1 MRASTTSSARTAW
14 LSLVAGVLAIAMWG
28 ATLLTAAQPSLELS
42 QRPHL
47 DVLLADGGGTKP
59 TG

>member
-1 MRASTTSSARTAW
+1 MRASTTSTARTAW
-14 LSLVAGVLAIAMWG
+14 LSL
-28 ATLLTAAQPSLELS
+28 LTAALTLIVWGTTLLSVPHSSSVLS

-47 DVLLADGGGTKP
+47 NALIADGGGTKP